1 MTDSDDGKEGVQCW
15 LVERTFDDRNL
26 VTTVYATPD
35 GDRFHRRER
44 SAAAMRA
51 GDEVTAGTRISED
64 DLETVTDDD
73 RRKRY
78 AEEAARVA
86 ADHASDEPI

>member
-1 MTDSDDGKEGVQCW
+1 MTDSEDSIQCW

-35 GDRFHRRER
+35 GERFHRRER

-51 GDEVTAGTRISED
+51 GDEITAGKTVPES
-64 DLETVTDDD
+64 DLEDVTDET

-86 ADHASDEPI
+86 ADHAPDERI